1 MNPQRSQ
8 LSHRHLLLFPPL
20 VAPRQ
25 LELSTPVCLSR
36 IPPPLASPPGSA
48 WPLLSPEL
56 VSACARPVTAS
67 VAKPES
73 MYLSF
78 LKPRCQIFCFAI
90 AFPLVAAKE
99 GETEGEGGRKRSIFL
114 FGVLSIANTFSAP
127 PSFTSGGY
135 EPFLHYISYIYI
147 IHIYVYTHTVWMLGS
162 HPPCQTLF
170 CGACATGQEHT
181 SIGARGKGVHA
192 LGGPSRTQP
201 G

>member
-1 MNPQRSQ
+1 MNPQHSQ
-8 LSHRHLLLFPPL
+8 LSHRHILLPPTPPAPL
-20 VAPRQ
+20 VAPQQ

-36 IPPPLASPPGSA
+36 IPPPLASPPSSA

-99 GETEGEGGRKRSIFL
+99 GETEGEGERKRSIFL

-135 EPFLHYISYIYI
+135 EPFLHYISYIYYTYI
-147 IHIYVYTHTVWMLGS
+147 CIHTHCLDVRKPS
-162 HPPCQTLF
+162 
-170 CGACATGQEHT
+170 
-181 SIGARGKGVHA
+181 SISNTFLWRMCHG
-192 LGGPSRTQP
+192 T
-201 G
+201 